1 MVKMIVMRVTDLS
14 HNHLGEIGQHDFPR
28 LTKLLWLNLT
38 DNGIKEFSGKFFA
51 RNQLLGE

>member
-1 MVKMIVMRVTDLS
+1 MVKMIVTGVTDLS